1 MENKQLLAEKKF
13 LLNCGYSMDEVASLV
28 EGFGVTDALPE
39 GPEGHPSQLNPNE
52 GATQAAKDR
61 ASAQFTQLLSIL
73 NNLWRGKIP
82 PQIREISTEI
92 ARYFTTN

>member
-13 LLNCGYSMDEVASLV
+13 LLNCGYTMDEVKTLT
-28 EGFGVTDALPE
+28 EGFGVTDPLPE
-39 GPEGHPSQLNPNE
+39 GPEGYPSPLNPNE
-52 GATQAAKDR
+52 GSSPEAKAR

-82 PQIREISTEI
+82 PQIKEISTEV
-92 ARYFTTN
+92 AKYFNS